1 MSNISGKAYSE
12 VYAIVNLLEDEY
24 KKRVPK
30 KIINFFEEVRDK
42 EYEVNIDVQKSLLE
56 QNLQRQTLIMLAIL
70 ELNYWCDTEE
80 ERQELLKEFAENEN
94 NREEEIREKYNP
106 DNIFKNKKN
115 GIFYEN
121 KEQTSLIEYKEG
133 FIKKILNK
141 IKRLLKR

>member
-106 DNIFKNKKN
+106 DNIFKNKEN
-115 GIFYEN
+115 VIFYEN